1 MYILSFNQLV
11 AVAGF
16 SSIFPFLPLYV
27 EELGSSMGLSVE
39 LLSGLVFSG
48 QAFAMM
54 IASPI
59 WGNLADRFGRK
70 MMIQRATYTGTII
83 VLLMAFV
90 QSGEQLVILRTIQGL
105 FTGVIAANN
114 ALLAAVAPRKQ
125 SGYAMGML
133 QMSYGVGVAVGPI
146 IGGAIADAL
155 DYRYAFFVTAG
166 LLFVSSLVVT
176 IWIKEPNNR
185 PPKAENESPSF
196 FREWKNI
203 FTTPGVSITF
213 TLRFLTQMGRMM
225 VIAIL
230 AFFAQELITNQAQI
244 NSTVGLMMGIS
255 SGAATLS
262 AIYLG
267 KLGDRIGHQ
276 AVFIGST
283 LLSGLVYLPQAA
295 VTAAWQL
302 ILLQTL
308 AGVALGG
315 IIPSLAALLAV
326 YTTPG
331 HEGGVYGLDNA
342 INAAGRSVAPM
353 LGGLIAGWA
362 GLRATFTATAVI
374 FLLTT
379 LVALLWLP
387 KFRPEE

>member
-1 MYILSFNQLV
+1 
-11 AVAGF
+11 
-16 SSIFPFLPLYV
+16 
-27 EELGSSMGLSVE
+27 MGISVE
-39 LLSGLVFSG
+39 RLAGLVFSG

-70 MMIQRATYTGTII
+70 MMIQRATYTGTVI

-90 QSGEQLVILRTIQGL
+90 QSGEQLVILRTIQGM

-114 ALLAAVAPRKQ
+114 ALLAAVAPRKR

-133 QMSYGVGVAVGPI
+133 QMSYGVGVAVGPL

-155 DYRYAFFVTAG
+155 DYRYAFFVTSG
-166 LLFVSSLVVT
+166 LLFLSSLIVT
-176 IWIKEPNNR
+176 LWIKEPNNR
-185 PPKAENESPSF
+185 PSAAEAESPSF
-196 FREWKNI
+196 FQEWKNI
-203 FTTPGVSITF
+203 FATPGVSITF
-213 TLRFLTQMGRMM
+213 SLRFLTQMGRMM

-244 NSTVGLMMGIS
+244 NSTVGLMIGIS

-267 KLGDRIGHQ
+267 KLGDRIGHHW
-276 AVFIGST
+276 VFIGST
-283 LLSGLVYLPQAA
+283 LLSGLVYIPQAA
-295 VTAAWQL
+295 VTAVWQL
-302 ILLQTL
+302 VLLQTL

-342 INAAGRSVAPM
+342 INAAGRSVAPL

-362 GLRATFTATAVI
+362 GLRATFTSTAVI
-374 FLLTT
+374 FLFTAV
-379 LVALLWLP
+379 VALLWLP
-387 KFRPEE
+387 KQRPEALSEG